1 VGGGLGV
8 IARRVRPVVI
18 FLVALLT
25 IEMTPIHSVA
35 AAPADC
41 VKTDVNG
48 TCITEITVPTSGTP
62 SEDPAPTGQPVRDGP
77 PGPAGHPPCSWVNT
91 PATST
96 FREMFPD
103 APPDAVFQVMDCGAF
118 DIQAGVNLRWV
129 PPGTPVAPAPPTPG
143 AVAQLLLARV
153 KVQMV
158 APKLASDP
166 PVGVSAVVNTPVFV
180 EVTNWQPQVEDSEC
194 VLGVCVAMT
203 ATPTLSFDPGDGS
216 GSMVCDP
223 PGSRYVPGGAPLADQ
238 AVGACAHTYLQRTGV
253 AGRPSEWPGSV
264 SVTWDVN
271 WTLVGG
277 GASGSYDPLVFTTP
291 FARAVEEVSAVVVEG
306 ST

>member
-1 VGGGLGV
+1 MSAHRMLKGVAVAVLLLTTSV
-8 IARRVRPVVI
+8 IAAAFDP
-18 FLVALLT
+18 AT
-25 IEMTPIHSVA
+25 
-35 AAPADC
+35 AAPALDC
-41 VKTDVNG
+41 ERRDSKGECV
-48 TCITEITVPTSGTP
+48 TEIPIVVPGTP
-62 SEDPAPTGQPVRDGP
+62 EQPPGDAGPRGGNPVPAGGPTG
-77 PGPAGHPPCSWVNT
+77 HPLCSWVNT

-96 FREMFPD
+96 LREMFPD

-118 DIQAGVNLRWV
+118 DIRAGVNVRWV
-129 PPGTPVAPAPPTPG
+129 PLGTPVAPAPPTPG

-158 APKLASDP
+158 APELASDP

-180 EVTNWQPQVEDSEC
+180 EVTNWQPQVEDGEC

-264 SVTWDVN
+264 SVTWDVT

>member
-1 VGGGLGV
+1 MTTRRLITAVVVVLGS
-8 IARRVRPVVI
+8 IAV
-18 FLVALLT
+18 
-25 IEMTPIHSVA
+25 SVA
-35 AAPADC
+35 STNTGAVAAPADC
-41 VKTDVNG
+41 SKTNAKGRCD
-48 TCITEITVPTSGTP
+48 TEVPIVIPGRP
-62 SEDPAPTGQPVRDGP
+62 SESTATPGQPVRGGGP
-77 PGPAGHPPCSWVNT
+77 PGPAGHRLCSWVT
-91 PATST
+91 IPATST
-96 FREMFPD
+96 LRQMFPE
-103 APPDAVFQVMDCGAF
+103 APQDAVFQVMDCGAGSL
-118 DIQAGVNLRWV
+118 DIRAGINVRAV
-129 PPGTPVAPAPPTPG
+129 PPGTPAEPAPPSPG
-143 AVAQLLLARV
+143 AVAQLVLARV
-153 KVQMV
+153 EVQMV
-158 APKLASDP
+158 APELASDP

-253 AGRPSEWPGSV
+253 EGRPGEWPGSV

-277 GASGSYDPLVFTTP
+277 GASGSYDPLVFMTP

>member
-1 VGGGLGV
+1 MTAHRTLKAVAVAVLLLTTPV
-8 IARRVRPVVI
+8 IAAAFDP
-18 FLVALLT
+18 AT
-25 IEMTPIHSVA
+25 
-35 AAPADC
+35 AAPALGCEKRDSKGEC
-41 VKTDVNG
+41 V
-48 TCITEITVPTSGTP
+48 TEIPIVVPGTP
-62 SEDPAPTGQPVRDGP
+62 EQPPGDTGPRGRNPVPAGGPTG
-77 PGPAGHPPCSWVNT
+77 HPLCSWVNT

-96 FREMFPD
+96 LREMFPD
-103 APPDAVFQVMDCGAF
+103 APPDAVFQVMDCGAY
-118 DIQAGVNLRWV
+118 DIRAGVNLRWV
-129 PPGTPVAPAPPTPG
+129 PPGTPVAPAPPSPG

-158 APKLASDP
+158 APELASDP

-223 PGSRYVPGGAPLADQ
+223 PGSRYVPGGAPLAEQ
-238 AVGACAHTYLQRTGV
+238 AVGACAHTYLRRTGV
-253 AGRPSEWPGSV
+253 EGRPGEWPGSV
-264 SVTWDVN
+264 SVTWDVS